1 MTEMEK
7 LIKALTKANVP
18 FEIELDVWG
27 NDHVFYPNI
36 EDVRCSIICNKYSYG
51 GKEGLLEI
59 MGLVYDE
66 EDSVEGYLT
75 AEIVAMR
82 ILHDYLFNFET
93 EETK

>member
-18 FEIELDVWG
+18 FETIFDFWG
-27 NDHVFYPNI
+27 NDHVCYPNYG
-36 EDVRCSIICNKYSYG
+36 DMRCSVICNKYSYG

-82 ILHDYLFNFET
+82 ILHDYLFNSET
-93 EETK
+93 